1 MPGVEIAATNQD
13 TGLRRTAVT
22 GENGLFRI
30 LGLTPGRYHLMAT
43 LQGFEASEVKEVF
56 VEGSADITVNL
67 VMKVADLQEA
77 VTVTGE
83 LEVGNTLRSVLSD
96 QALDQLPISGRRVQD
111 FAFLT
116 PSIGLDYGSL
126 RAGDSDAISFY
137 GFNERYK
144 SMYLDGVDLN
154 DELTGGGTVLTD
166 APRTAVSMEAVDQ
179 FEVLKN
185 NFSAEIGRNMT
196 GAINLVTKSGTNR
209 LSATGF
215 FFWRDD
221 AFDKPNYFARNRD
234 PLPFRQFQGGANF
247 GGPIKKDR
255 THYFF
260 SWEHSN
266 NTTSDFVLIPPA
278 LLGYLPD
285 TRTEIPLTR
294 TRGNYFLKID
304 QSFKDKNQLSLSF
317 IHDRRDS
324 TNQANLP
331 NAAGDARY
339 DDIGRDWMFTARLNS
354 VLGARTVN
362 DFRASITSS
371 HERFSVENPTPH
383 QTFPGIA
390 VGTPTNLPQRR
401 TQVPTVIGNVLS
413 QEFTGYGSHFV
424 KFGGEAVINHYP
436 TNLNLFQF
444 GQFVFALAQPPS
456 PTNPPIQYLL
466 GDYAYD
472 FADLNS
478 RYFALFVQD
487 DWRPRPDLTFNLGLR
502 WDIHQYRGHVLRRTV
517 PGFCF

>member
-1 MPGVEIAATNQD
+1 
-13 TGLRRTAVT
+13 
-22 GENGLFRI
+22 
-30 LGLTPGRYHLMAT
+30 
-43 LQGFEASEVKEVF
+43 
-56 VEGSADITVNL
+56 
-67 VMKVADLQEA
+67 MKVADLQEA

-83 LEVGNTLRSVLSD
+83 LAVGNTLRSVLSD

-116 PSIGLDYGSL
+116 PSVGLDYGSL

-234 PLPFRQFQGGANF
+234 RLPFRQFQGGANV
-247 GGPIKKDR
+247 GGPIRKDR
-255 THYFF
+255 THYFLA
-260 SWEHSN
+260 WERSN
-266 NTTSDFVLIPPA
+266 SRTSDFVLIPPA
-278 LLGYLPD
+278 LVGYLPD
-285 TRTEIPLTR
+285 TRSEIPVTR
-294 TRGNYFLKID
+294 TRDNYFLKID
-304 QSFKDKNQLSLSF
+304 QSLKGKNQLSLTF

-331 NAAGDARY
+331 NATGDARY

-354 VLGARTVN
+354 VLGTRTVN
-362 DFRASITSS
+362 DFR
-371 HERFSVENPTPH
+371 VE
-383 QTFPGIA
+383 QC
-390 VGTPTNLPQRR
+390 Q
-401 TQVPTVIGNVLS
+401 QS
-413 QEFTGYGSHFV
+413 
-424 KFGGEAVINHYP
+424 
-436 TNLNLFQF
+436 
-444 GQFVFALAQPPS
+444 
-456 PTNPPIQYLL
+456 
-466 GDYAYD
+466 
-472 FADLNS
+472 
-478 RYFALFVQD
+478 
-487 DWRPRPDLTFNLGLR
+487 
-502 WDIHQYRGHVLRRTV
+502 
-517 PGFCF
+517 